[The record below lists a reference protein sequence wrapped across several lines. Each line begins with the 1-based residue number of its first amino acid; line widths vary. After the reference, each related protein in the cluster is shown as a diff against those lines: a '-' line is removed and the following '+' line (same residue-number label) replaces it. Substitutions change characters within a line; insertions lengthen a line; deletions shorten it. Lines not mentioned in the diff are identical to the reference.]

1 MRLWHAPQERQGIVE
16 IYFKTRKL
24 ERVFNSEPKLR
35 KQFGDRRARAI
46 AMRLAVLRNARTLS
60 DVPTDPPERRHKLAG
75 KRKGQYAVDL
85 DHPYRLVFEPHRE
98 SVGGGEADAG
108 GGVKAITIIEVTDYH

>member
-1 MRLWHAPQERQGIVE
+1 ME

-24 ERVFNSEPKLR
+24 KQVFDSERKL
-35 KQFGDRRARAI
+35 KKKFGDQMAAKL
-46 AMRLAVLRNARTLS
+46 AARLAVLRNARTLS
-60 DVPTDPPERRHKLAG
+60 DVPTTTPDRRHKLAG
-75 KRKGQYAVDL
+75 ERKGQYAVDL